1 MQSLV
6 RSLLTIHSADDDIRR
21 RGRMLAAL
29 SLLLMSTAIVSIPLV
44 LLGSVIL
51 PSLIILGFGIAG
63 YVITLVLARR
73 GQITAG
79 GLLLIGMLLLGV
91 LASLVGSDKPLNG
104 IAFLMLPVLTAS
116 LVLRPAQI
124 WLVFALVLVGLVG
137 TITLAPSPPLLDPA
151 NRVPALGAILL
162 LGMVTLLGFLGG
174 RTTAGALTEARVARV
189 AAETLAAEL
198 TQANTGLEQRVT
210 ERTAALNQAVVALE
224 ARTTEQER
232 LIAENERQRT
242 TIREMSMPTIP
253 VSAMTMVMPLIGVLD
268 TARLQ
273 ALEAQALHA
282 IERTS
287 IRYLVLDITGTTV
300 VDSQVAQGILN
311 VVQAAR
317 LLGTEVILVG
327 IRPEVAQ
334 SILGLGLNFPV
345 RTFSDLQAALNQ
357 LERYGEEFRRSRRG
371 AR

>member
-1 MQSLV
+1 
-6 RSLLTIHSADDDIRR
+6 
-21 RGRMLAAL
+21 
-29 SLLLMSTAIVSIPLV
+29 AIVSIPLV
-44 LLGSVIL
+44 LLGSTPLPLLIL
-51 PSLIILGFGIAG
+51 LGFGIAG
-63 YVITLVLARR
+63 YAITLALARR

-91 LASLVGSDKPLNG
+91 LASLIGSDRPLN
-104 IAFLMLPVLTAS
+104 IVSFLVLPILAAS

-124 WLVFALVLVGLVG
+124 WLVFVLALVGLVG
-137 TITLAPSPPLLDPA
+137 TITVTPTTPLLDPA
-151 NRVPALGAILL
+151 NRVAALGAIFL
-162 LGMVTLLGFLGG
+162 LGIVTLLGFLGG
-174 RTTAGALTEARVARV
+174 RTTAGALAEARVARV

-198 TQANTGLEQRVT
+198 TQANAGLEQRVT
-210 ERTAALNQAVVALE
+210 ERTSDLNQAVAALE

-268 TARLQ
+268 SARLRE
-273 ALEAQALHA
+273 LEAQALHA

-334 SILGLGLNFPV
+334 AILGLGLNLPV

-357 LERYGEEFRRSRRG
+357 LDRYREELRGSRRG

>member
-1 MQSLV
+1 MKSLV

-21 RGRMLAAL
+21 RGRMLVTLA
-29 SLLLMSTAIVSIPLV
+29 LLLMGTSIVSIPLV
-44 LLGSVIL
+44 LLGPTPLPLLIL
-51 PSLIILGFGIAG
+51 LGFSIACLII
-63 YVITLVLARR
+63 TLALARR

-91 LASLVGSDKPLNG
+91 LSSLIGSDRPLNG
-104 IAFLMLPVLTAS
+104 PTFLVLPLLAGS

-124 WLVFALVLVGLVG
+124 WLVLTLMLVGVVG
-137 TITLAPSPPLLDPA
+137 IALMATAPLIDPA
-151 NRVPALGAILL
+151 DPVPAFGTFLL
-162 LGMVTLLGFLGG
+162 LGIVTLLGFLGS
-174 RTTAGALTEARVARV
+174 RATASALVEARVARV

-198 TQANTGLEQRVT
+198 TRANAGLEQRVT
-210 ERTAALNQAVVALE
+210 ERTSDLNQAVVALE

-268 TARLQ
+268 NARLRE
-273 ALEAQALHA
+273 LEAQALHA

-287 IRYLVLDITGTTV
+287 IRYLVLDITGTTI
-300 VDSQVAQGILN
+300 VDNQVAQGILN

-334 SILGLGLNFPV
+334 AILGLGLNLPV

-357 LERYGEEFRRSRRG
+357 LDRYREELRGSRRG